1 MKIIQETIESL
12 GGNLNIKMRPKAVSE
27 TEDLELAAAM
37 ARAQKENAEISGDE
51 TDGSDVD
58 D

>member
-1 MKIIQETIESL
+1 MCSFERTQVSSNSL
-12 GGNLNIKMRPKAVSE
+12 SRQPKAVSE

-51 TDGSDVD
+51 EEGSDVEE
-58 D
+58 